1 MHQRIRRTAL
11 WMLCIFAAALLSG
24 CRGLSMGTDDRLT
37 GETYPDSEKYHTG
50 AFAYEA
56 DKIKAVE
63 VHWRSGEVE
72 IAESDKAKLSVKESG
87 ALPEEAAL
95 HYLLEDGVL
104 KIRFCASGAKV
115 RVKGSEKRLQLEV
128 PKGIA
133 LSVHTTSARVK
144 AETLRQ
150 HDILIAS
157 FSGSISL
164 GEVTAKSVDLTSSS
178 GAIRGDSVSAGAIKS
193 GTISG
198 SIDFGTVSAEK
209 FDGSASSGFVT
220 VNSLAVKT
228 AEITTAGGRVNIGF
242 AETEAAKIRT
252 VGGNVALMLGQ
263 GGAEV
268 LYEHSSGKLKT
279 KRAYEQKGDLVVFGG
294 GACKL
299 IVETTGG
306 NLEIQ

>member
-37 GETYPDSEKYHTG
+37 GETYPDSEKYQTG

-63 VHWRSGEVE
+63 VYWRSGEVE

-87 ALPEEAAL
+87 VLPEETAL

-115 RVKGSEKRLQLEV
+115 RVEGSEKRLQLEV
-128 PKGIA
+128 SKGIA
-133 LSVHTTSARVK
+133 FSVHTTSARVK

-164 GEVTAKSVDLTSSS
+164 GAVTAKSVDLTSSS
-178 GAIRGDSVSAGAIKS
+178 GAIRADSVSAEAIKC

-198 SIDFGTVSAEK
+198 SIDFGTVSAE
-209 FDGSASSGFVT
+209 
-220 VNSLAVKT
+220 NLT
-228 AEITTAGGRVNIGF
+228 AAPPP
-242 AETEAAKIRT
+242 
-252 VGGNVALMLGQ
+252 ALL
-263 GGAEV
+263 
-268 LYEHSSGKLKT
+268 
-279 KRAYEQKGDLVVFGG
+279 R
-294 GACKL
+294 
-299 IVETTGG
+299 
-306 NLEIQ
+306 